1 MRANGTIIVSTVLF
15 FVFVIGC
22 AYVNLPFFGS
32 QDPLE
37 ATEISDEKP
46 KTTGS
51 QTPQVSEEK
60 QTGSVS
66 SKSGQ
71 ELITISSQKDYGTA
85 GLPDP
90 LILPIVD
97 IKEKI
102 AYIENAK
109 EILKLFRKVTNDN
122 RKNAKSFKIEELRR
136 EASKYINMFVRP
148 VIDDFAVSE
157 NFKTKF
163 EIAKLHLLAALIYSD
178 VGEYVMTERF
188 IHQIDRRYGKDEF
201 LLGLSIDPADIGY
214 DTLSEGIKDL
224 KRQISSQTSK

>member
-1 MRANGTIIVSTVLF
+1 MRANGTIILSTVLF
-15 FVFVIGC
+15 SVFVIGC

-37 ATEISDEKP
+37 ATEISDEKL

-60 QTGSVS
+60 QTGPVS
-66 SKSGQ
+66 SKSEQ
-71 ELITISSQKDYGTA
+71 ELIAISAPKDYGPA

-90 LILPIVD
+90 LILPVVD
-97 IKEKI
+97 IKEKH

-136 EASKYINMFVRP
+136 EASKYINLFVRP

-157 NFKTKF
+157 NFKTKL

-178 VGEYVMTERF
+178 VGEYVMAESF

-214 DTLSEGIKDL
+214 NTLSEGIKDL
-224 KRQISSQTSK
+224 KRQISSQTNN